1 MTTDDLTIIGER
13 INPGFKSSKA
23 FFDNS
28 DIEGIQALATR
39 QAEAGARYLNINIG
53 ARALNDHTFMRDVI
67 MAIQDVVTIPLS
79 FDFPSFKV
87 QEICLN
93 TYDADKA
100 NGAKPI
106 INSIAEPRW
115 DMAEALRIKPCRVVV
130 MASERLEDGQGA
142 ANKEPEQILEVAKRV
157 SGRLINDYGLTLDD
171 IILDVSITTLATDR
185 EGLINMALE
194 GIRLIGQDPEL
205 QGIHMMGGI
214 SNVGMMLPPVAS
226 DGKPLKTR
234 IERAFMTL
242 ARPYGFDTILATPW
256 HDYAPLPDDDFVMEI
271 FRQVIRLK
279 GMDAIRHLRKL
290 YS

>member
-1 MTTDDLTIIGER
+1 MTTGDLTIIGER

-28 DIEGIQALATR
+28 DIVGIQALATR

-53 ARALNDHTFMRDVI
+53 ARALNDYAFMRDVI

-87 QEICLN
+87 QEICLGA
-93 TYDADKA
+93 YDADKA

-115 DMAEALRIKPCRVVV
+115 DMAEALKIKPCRVVV
-130 MASERLEDGQGA
+130 MASERLENGQGA

-194 GIRLIGQDPEL
+194 AIRLIGQDPEL

-214 SNVGMMLPPVAS
+214 SNVGMMLPPMAS

-256 HDYAPLPDDDFVMEI
+256 HNYAPLPDDDFVMEI
-271 FRQVIRLK
+271 FRQVIQLK